1 MKSQNRLGERKRGT
15 RLLVPVLCLVLSA
28 LAVVPFFFMG
38 ESEGGSEGFRLR
50 MPVTHDMILHFD
62 QMKSFYTG
70 LASGEIYPRW
80 EEDTNR
86 GFGAPTTSYYP
97 PGVYYLTSG
106 LYAITGDWMV
116 ALLIVHLLMMVGAAA
131 AIYVYARR
139 LMNRPAAIA
148 AMVAYIF
155 LPYHLVDQYQRGA
168 LAEFLGFVF
177 MPLMLLFGEQLLLD
191 RSGFSEDQG
200 GGVSGSSR
208 WGISWGRLLSAVGL
222 AVTIGAFLWSHPPTA
237 YQFMMAFG
245 LFLILFAWKH
255 QSWKRLPNVASAVTL
270 GLGLSAAYVY
280 PAFVEQDLIR
290 REFVTNTWPY
300 HNTYVFSSSVPYNVI
315 DFSWIFNTV
324 AILIG
329 AATLLALERDFL
341 ERTPGLRLRVWLWVV
356 VGCFATF
363 MMTKLSYPLGRLI
376 PKIDIG
382 VFAWRMLAIT
392 TLVAALLAGACTQA
406 ALKALTQP
414 ERVRS
419 NSFSSLAS
427 LIIVGG
433 SLFTVLILW
442 PPIYRTPTFSSAEEH
457 VNVAMMPVTAPR
469 EPLDLPRV
477 DRAELAHG
485 RGRVEIERWD
495 PEHRVLRVELS
506 ASDKLLIRTFS
517 FPGWTATIDDEP
529 APIAIG
535 EALRVDLSD
544 FEEAL
549 IRKATYDGGTPVV
562 KGKSGRIVGSEPLGD
577 IVIELPPG
585 AHRITLDYLDT
596 EPRRAG
602 AIITVTSFF
611 VVLGLVVVS
620 LVMKLRHQHRG

>member
-1 MKSQNRLGERKRGT
+1 
-15 RLLVPVLCLVLSA
+15 
-28 LAVVPFFFMG
+28 
-38 ESEGGSEGFRLR
+38 
-50 MPVTHDMILHFD
+50 MILHFD

-70 LASGEIYPRW
+70 ISSGEIYPRW

-106 LYAITGDWMV
+106 LYAMAGDWMV
-116 ALLIVHLLMMVGAAA
+116 ALLVAHLIMMAGAAG
-131 AIYVYARR
+131 AIYVYAGR
-139 LMNRPAAIA
+139 LMSRRAAIV

-168 LAEFLGFVF
+168 MAELLGFIF
-177 MPLMLLFGEQLLLD
+177 TPLMLLFAEQLLLD
-191 RSGFSEDQG
+191 RPRSPKNEG
-200 GGVSGSSR
+200 GGATAQGEAGAMVPSR
-208 WGISWGRLLSAVGL
+208 WGISSSGLLSAAGL
-222 AVTIGAFLWSHPPTA
+222 SVTLGAFLWCHPPTA

-245 LFLILFAWKH
+245 LFLVLFAWMH
-255 QSWKRLPNVASAVTL
+255 QSWKGLAYVACAIIL
-270 GLGLSAAYVY
+270 GLGLSAAYAY

-290 REFVTNTWPY
+290 WEFLFNKWPY
-300 HNTYVFSSSVPYNVI
+300 HSTYVFASHIPYNAI

-329 AATLLALERDFL
+329 AVTLLAVERHFVD
-341 ERTPGLRLRVWLWVV
+341 RTPGLRLRVCLWVI

-363 MMTKLSYPLGRLI
+363 MMTNLSYPLGRLI

-406 ALKALTQP
+406 ALNALTQP

-433 SLFTVLILW
+433 ALFTVLILW

-529 APIAIG
+529 APIAMG

-549 IRKATYDGGTPVV
+549 IRKATYGGGTPVV

-585 AHRITLDYLDT
+585 DHRITLDYLDT
-596 EPRRAG
+596 GPRRAG